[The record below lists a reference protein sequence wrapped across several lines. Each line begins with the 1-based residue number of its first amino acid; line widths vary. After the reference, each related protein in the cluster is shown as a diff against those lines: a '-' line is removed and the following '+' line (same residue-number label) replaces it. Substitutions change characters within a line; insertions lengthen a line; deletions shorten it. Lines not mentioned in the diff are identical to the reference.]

1 MYFFKEFLYIF
12 SFGKWPWQCGQAKD
26 DESFGFG
33 DCQRDCHFRSSL
45 ICIIHLFSTVLPLY
59 HYHHYI
65 SQQNGHDR
73 HCLSF
78 ILEVVHS
85 EGIGNNIFQ
94 ALRTQAPCH
103 PIGED
108 MMIMNWWWRQN
119 KNDKVMMMT
128 RWWWRQGDDDKVI
141 WGDKCERHFRRQMC
155 GTPVEG

>member
-1 MYFFKEFLYIF
+1 MRAGKGRWKLWIWRLPERLPLPKFAHLHYPSFLNSITIIPFSSIYI
-12 SFGKWPWQCGQAKD
+12 SAKWPWPAL
-26 DESFGFG
+26 SVF
-33 DCQRDCHFRSSL
+33 HFRSR
-45 ICIIHLFSTVLPLY
+45 PLW
-59 HYHHYI
+59 
-65 SQQNGHDR
+65 
-73 HCLSF
+73 
-78 ILEVVHS
+78 S

-119 KNDKVMMMT
+119 KNDKVMVMT
-128 RWWWRQGDDDKVI
+128 RWWWQGDDDDKVMMTTRWWWQGDDDKVI